1 MSANIERLESL
12 PPEVDSAASLLQQLA
27 VLGVQPGGVCEDS
40 RQLRPG
46 DLFVAWP
53 GAQADG
59 RRYITDAIARGA
71 CAVLWERGGDF
82 VWNDAWRVPQLPV
95 SGLRML
101 CGPLAH
107 AVLGQ
112 PTERLSL
119 IAVTG
124 TNGKT
129 TITQWLS
136 RTHPQSCAVIGTL
149 GSGFPG
155 QLHDA
160 GLTTPTAT
168 ALGRQLRDF
177 ADAGA
182 QACALE
188 ASSIGIAEGRLE
200 SGIGI
205 TTSISATGISRA
217 TLSARYSPMRR
228 RVS

>member
-1 MSANIERLESL
+1 MTMT
-12 PPEVDSAASLLQQLA
+12 LQQAWAWIAALVPQARLVGDGALPLA
-27 VLGVQPGGVCEDS
+27 RVHTDTRTLQ
-40 RQLRPG
+40 PG

-59 RRYITDAIARGA
+59 RRYIADAIARGA

-82 VWNDAWRVPQLPV
+82 VWNDAWRVPQLSV
-95 SGLRML
+95 SGLRLL

-149 GSGFPG
+149 GSGSHWSCLP
-155 QLHDA
+155 
-160 GLTTPTAT
+160 P
-168 ALGRQLRDF
+168 
-177 ADAGA
+177 
-182 QACALE
+182 
-188 ASSIGIAEGRLE
+188 
-200 SGIGI
+200 
-205 TTSISATGISRA
+205 
-217 TLSARYSPMRR
+217 ARRYRFK
-228 RVS
+228 